1 MQASSAQGAKNMP
14 VFKRNT
20 VSALKIEDD
29 RTKEKQQNSLTGR
42 TILLLLL

>member
-1 MQASSAQGAKNMP
+1 VCIKKKGTAAKEISFLVTQVQVSSAQGAKNMP

-29 RTKEKQQNSLTGR
+29 
-42 TILLLLL
+42 